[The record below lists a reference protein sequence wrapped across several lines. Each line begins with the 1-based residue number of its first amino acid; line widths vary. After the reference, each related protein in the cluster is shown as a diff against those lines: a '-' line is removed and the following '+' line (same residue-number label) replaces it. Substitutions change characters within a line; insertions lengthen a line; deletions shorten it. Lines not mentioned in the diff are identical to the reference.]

1 MTELTI
7 NVLLVEDNPGDARLI
22 REFLAHA
29 KESRFSLECVDS
41 LAPALDRIEK
51 GGIEL
56 VLLDLTLPDGR
67 GLDTFGRLRARAP
80 RMPVVIM
87 TGLDD
92 EDLAARAVR
101 EGAQDYLVKGN
112 VDCQLLERSI
122 RYAIER
128 QRADGALR
136 ESEEKYRRLI
146 ENLPES
152 YFFYRHGTD
161 GVFTYLSISVRKVL
175 GYSVEEYLS
184 NYVEHFTDNPI
195 NGEAIRHTE
204 LGLRGA
210 RQPPYELEVY
220 HKDGSIRMLDV
231 QEVPVYAEDGTVV
244 ALEGIARDITE
255 HKRIHARLVS
265 TAKAVSAAAGESFF
279 EDLLLHV
286 ASTLDADFAFV
297 GELIGDNVD
306 RVRTIAACGAGE
318 IVENFEYALEGT
330 PCVEVLDHHGT
341 RIHPTGVQELFP
353 DDALLKKM
361 HIEGYAGASL
371 RDPRGRVTGIMVA
384 LFKKPIQ
391 GHDHLACLLD
401 ILATRAATE
410 VERTRVEQV
419 TRLLAACLHAAAS
432 AVVVTDRGGIIRWTN
447 PAFTQLTGYSLDEVV
462 GQTPR
467 MLRSGKHDEAF
478 YQRLWETI
486 LAGHVWHGEL
496 INRRKDGSL
505 YTEEQTIT
513 PVFDDRSNI
522 THFIGI
528 KQDITDRKWAEE
540 EIRALNADLEHRVA
554 QRTVKLEL
562 ANKQLETFAY
572 SVSHDLKQPLRSIA
586 GFTGMLQ
593 DDYADRL
600 DDEGRLRLDQILAS
614 TEHMTQLIDGLL
626 TLSSVGRKQLQPRAI
641 DTGELVRAVFEEL
654 SPDSAGRRI
663 EQRLN
668 SLPPIH
674 GDLSLI
680 RQVFTNLLSNAI
692 KSTRDKAPA
701 IIEVGCRAN
710 GDEDIHSVTDNG
722 IGFDMA
728 YSDKLFMPF
737 QRLHYTDEFPGT
749 GLGLAIVQQIIE
761 RHGGRIWAESKVGR
775 GATFYFALPHHPS
788 AVQGD
793 LQ

>member
-1 MTELTI
+1 MTEQTT

-22 REFLAHA
+22 RELLAHA
-29 KESRFSLECVDS
+29 KVSRFSLECVDR
-41 LAPALDRIEK
+41 LAPALDRIAE

-56 VLLDLTLPDGR
+56 VLLDLALPDGQ
-67 GLDTFGRLRARAP
+67 GLDTFVRLRAGAP
-80 RMPVVIM
+80 EMPVVIM
-87 TGLDD
+87 TGLND
-92 EDLAARAVR
+92 EELAVRAVR

-112 VDCQLLERSI
+112 VDCRLLERSI
-122 RYAIER
+122 RYAMER
-128 QRADGALR
+128 QRAEGALR

-161 GVFTYLSISVRKVL
+161 RVFTYLSTSVKKVL
-175 GYSVEEYLS
+175 GYSVEELLS
-184 NYVEHFTDNPI
+184 DYAEQFTDNPI
-195 NGEAIRHTE
+195 NEEAIRHAE
-204 LGLRGA
+204 LGLRGV
-210 RQPPYELEVY
+210 RQPPYELEIY
-220 HKDGSIRMLDV
+220 HKDGSVRMLDI
-231 QEVPVYAEDGTVV
+231 QEMPVYAEDGTVV

-297 GELIGDNVD
+297 GELIGDNED
-306 RVRTIAACGAGE
+306 RVHTIAAWGAGE
-318 IVENFEYALEGT
+318 IIENFEYALECT
-330 PCVEVLDHHGT
+330 PCAEVLEHGA
-341 RIHPTGVQELFP
+341 RIYPTGIQELYP
-353 DDALLKKM
+353 DDHLLKKM
-361 HIEGYAGASL
+361 HIEGYVGAPL
-371 RDPRGRVTGIMVA
+371 CDPRGRVTGIMVA

-391 GHDHLACLLD
+391 GHNHLACLID
-401 ILATRAATE
+401 ILATRAAAE

-432 AVVVTDRGGIIRWTN
+432 AVVVTDRSGIIRWAN
-447 PAFTQLTGYSLDEVV
+447 PAFTQLTGYSLDEAV
-462 GQTPR
+462 GQT
-467 MLRSGKHDEAF
+467 LRILSSGKHDKAF
-478 YQRLWETI
+478 YQRIWETI
-486 LAGHVWHGEL
+486 LAGQVWHGEL
-496 INRRKDGSL
+496 INRRKDGSF

-513 PVFDDRSNI
+513 PVFDDRSNT
-522 THFIGI
+522 THFISI
-528 KQDITDRKWAEE
+528 KQDITDRKWAEK

-562 ANKQLETFAY
+562 ANKQLEAFAY
-572 SVSHDLKQPLRSIA
+572 SVSHDLKGPLRAIA

-593 DDYADRL
+593 GDYADRL
-600 DDEGRLRLDQILAS
+600 DDEGRHRLDQILAS
-614 TEHMTQLIDGLL
+614 TEHMTQLIDGLM
-626 TLSSVGRKQLQPRAI
+626 TLSTAGRKELRPRAV
-641 DTGELVRAVFEEL
+641 DTGELVRTVFEEL
-654 SPDSAGRRI
+654 GAAGAGRRI

-674 GDLSLI
+674 GDPSLI

-692 KSTRDKAPA
+692 KSTRDKDPA

-728 YSDKLFMPF
+728 YSDKLFKPF
-737 QRLHYTDEFPGT
+737 QRLHYADEFPGT
-749 GLGLAIVQQIIE
+749 GVGLAIVQHIIE
-761 RHGGRIWAESKVGR
+761 RHGGRIWAESTVGL
-775 GATFYFALPHHPS
+775 GATFYFALPRHPS
-788 AVQGD
+788 TDQGD